1 MSHLRVL
8 GCMPYAHVPDSERRK
23 LDKKSKKMRFVGYS
37 LTSKEYRLFDETNR
51 KMYIKRDVE
60 FNEND
65 FGQKRVMTTEPDPR
79 CKEAEQNEVIPR
91 KDEGEQEEM
100 KNLEEDCPREPRRS
114 VRTRKAPVRYGYD
127 EYADTA
133 THRVP
138 HVAYHLAGIDEPTT
152 IQEARSGDHAAEW
165 KVATDSEYNL
175 LIENKT
181 WRLVELPPGRKVVGC
196 KWVFKLKH
204 SCDGTVE

>member
-1 MSHLRVL
+1 M
-8 GCMPYAHVPDSERRK
+8 
-23 LDKKSKKMRFVGYS
+23 
-37 LTSKEYRLFDETNR
+37 
-51 KMYIKRDVE
+51 
-60 FNEND
+60 
-65 FGQKRVMTTEPDPR
+65 VMTNT
-79 CKEAEQNEVIPR
+79 QT
-91 KDEGEQEEM
+91 QQ
-100 KNLEEDCPREPRRS
+100 L
-114 VRTRKAPVRYGYD
+114 T
-127 EYADTA
+127 
-133 THRVP
+133 
-138 HVAYHLAGIDEPTT
+138 AYHMSPEPTT